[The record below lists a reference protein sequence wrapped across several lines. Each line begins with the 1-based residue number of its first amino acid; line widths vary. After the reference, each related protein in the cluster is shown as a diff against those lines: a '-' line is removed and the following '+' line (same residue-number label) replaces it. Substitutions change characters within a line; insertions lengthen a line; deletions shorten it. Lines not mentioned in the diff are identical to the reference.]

1 MNKRERGKREKKRRR
16 KRERKKIIFS
26 GQYSLIKV
34 MAIADLLIRDKRENI
49 RSDIRTIFYRYFD
62 QFCAIDNFLN
72 KDTKTLIILELQT
85 Y

>member
-1 MNKRERGKREKKRRR
+1 MREREGEKREEEKKEKR
-16 KRERKKIIFS
+16 KKKIIFS

-49 RSDIRTIFYRYFD
+49 RSDIRTIVYGYFD

-72 KDTKTLIILELQT
+72 KDTKTSIILELQT

>member
-1 MNKRERGKREKKRRR
+1 MREKGKREKKRRR

-49 RSDIRTIFYRYFD
+49 RSDIRTIVYGYFD
-62 QFCAIDNFLN
+62 QFCAIDNFFN
-72 KDTKTLIILELQT
+72 KDTKTSIILELQT